1 MELSLPLN
9 YAGDPRE
16 ASGATML
23 NVIPAGPDPAR
34 LISTVK
40 NWL

>member
-1 MELSLPLN
+1 VRDRVE
-9 YAGDPRE
+9 AFRE
-16 ASGATML
+16 SGVTML
-23 NVIPAGPDPAR
+23 NVIPVGPDPAR